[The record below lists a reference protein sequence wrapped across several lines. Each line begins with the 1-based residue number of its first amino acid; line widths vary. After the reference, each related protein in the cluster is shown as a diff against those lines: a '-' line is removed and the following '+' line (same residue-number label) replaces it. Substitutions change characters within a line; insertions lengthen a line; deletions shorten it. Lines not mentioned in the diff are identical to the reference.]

1 MDVSSMEPAGL
12 LLREPAFASMAINFA
27 VGIIAL
33 LMRWRFGRASRGV
46 KRPAEAPDQA
56 PLQPVP
62 HPAPSSQASPAAIAP
77 ADAPGEAPP
86 IPSPV
91 ERSPVEASM
100 AETASVD
107 GAPSTAAPSPDAR
120 SVEVLPAETLPPLWL
135 GACASFHLLNALIF
149 ALVLLPTFVAA
160 DSAPASPVTAALD
173 ASFLLL
179 PVCVLVGLSALLLAS
194 LTERLTANA
203 ASRHRI
209 PLLSITVLIA
219 VVEAALF
226 ALNRADLGYLVSQG
240 AWLLA
245 CILMMAGLIRL
256 GLRGLLSPAARSCAW
271 ITLAGFFARALL
283 TLLGMLQLL
292 SVMLPEGNAL
302 SFAALGGVIGGSLA
316 AAPALKAIGAAW
328 TGIGLLLMA
337 ATWQRA
343 DAEARER

>member
-1 MDVSSMEPAGL
+1 MDVSSMEPGGS

-33 LMRWRFGRASRGV
+33 LMRWRFGRVSRGV
-46 KRPAEAPDQA
+46 KRPAKAPAQA
-56 PLQPVP
+56 PLKPAPHSVL

-77 ADAPGEAPP
+77 ADEPGEAPP

-91 ERSPVEASM
+91 ERLTT
-100 AETASVD
+100 ETALVD
-107 GAPSTAAPSPDAR
+107 EAATADAR
-120 SVEVLPAETLPPLWL
+120 SAEVLPNEAPPLWL

-160 DSAPASPVTAALD
+160 DSAPASPVAAAID

-194 LTERLTANA
+194 LTERLTTNA

-219 VVEAALF
+219 VVEAVLF

-337 ATWQRA
+337 ATWQREG
-343 DAEARER
+343 AEARER